1 MLLGAA
7 PLKEGTVIIERL
19 KLPGGPDS
27 DQYLKPHDEN
37 SKEESKDVGKSC
49 RSDSY
54 RASLKKVQTVEA
66 GAVTQL
72 LTPEKLR

>member
-7 PLKEGTVIIERL
+7 PLKEGTVLISRL
-19 KLPGGPDS
+19 KLPVGPDS

-72 LTPEKLR
+72 SMKDALR